1 MAKHALVPAPSN
13 VAERVKR
20 TALQVGVPAF
30 LFLVVVLPPIIE
42 VLDEELGTHLPEGFR
57 LWMLATATVL
67 TALSVAVTR
76 IMALPVVND
85 WLSRYTPFGTVKPA
99 EAKLAGRP
107 EEPVLF

>member
-30 LFLVVVLPPIIE
+30 LFLVVVLPPVIE
-42 VLDEELGTHLPEGFR
+42 VIDEELGSHLPEGFR
-57 LWMLATATVL
+57 LWMLGAAAVL
-67 TALSVAVTR
+67 TAVSVAVSR

-85 WLSRYTPFGTVKPA
+85 WLSRHTPFGTVKPGI
-99 EAKLAGRP
+99 AKQ
-107 EEPVLF
+107 VQ